1 MQQNATKNTTNFP
14 GYGVSWKAMKFIL
27 NWVLCKQRKATLE
40 ILVKK
45 NSQNVL
51 TITNRHG
58 ESLFLC
64 LIFLPT
70 FFRIKK
76 KR

>member
-1 MQQNATKNTTNFP
+1 MQQNATKNTTNCP
-14 GYGVSWKAMKFIL
+14 GYGVSWKVMKFIL
-27 NWVLCKQRKATLE
+27 NWVLCKQRKATLA
-40 ILVKK
+40 